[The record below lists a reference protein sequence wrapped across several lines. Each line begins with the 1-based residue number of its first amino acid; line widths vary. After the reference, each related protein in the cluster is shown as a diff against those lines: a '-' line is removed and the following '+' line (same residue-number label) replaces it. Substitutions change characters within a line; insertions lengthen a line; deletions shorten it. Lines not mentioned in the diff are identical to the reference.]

1 MSNTILVTAAE
12 EDSENTKLRH
22 GGQKTVKRYTR
33 DIMCVDQTSHLLLHK
48 LPDDQ
53 PNP

>member
-1 MSNTILVTAAE
+1 MFLTAAE
-12 EDSENTKLRH
+12 EDSGNTKLRH

-33 DIMCVDQTSHLLLHK
+33 DIMYVDQTSHLFLHK

-53 PNP
+53 LNL